1 LNGKEL
7 NFKYAEPVYGSE
19 IASKQQRTAT
29 SGLMVPKAD
38 PKDVVRQVLDALEAG
53 QDEVLADDVSR
64 QVKQGLSAGAYL
76 SAPKR

>member
-1 LNGKEL
+1 
-7 NFKYAEPVYGSE
+7 
-19 IASKQQRTAT
+19 
-29 SGLMVPKAD
+29 MVPKAD